1 MEEMMIPNKLVALT
15 LSVLVLFAVAK
26 VSFAENATAPDR
38 THSHVE
44 EAAKASQAALRK
56 GPADIP
62 FIGQA
67 VLHLPANYGFIP
79 AEESKRLLEAM
90 GNRVGKKL
98 IGMIVPTSGS
108 RSWFMVAT
116 YNKSGYV
123 KDDDARDWKADELLQ
138 SVRNGTEET
147 NKMRKDRGIPEME
160 IVGWVEKPTY
170 DSANHRLVW
179 SIASRD
185 KGEPETAEQGINYN
199 TLALG
204 REGFISMNLVT
215 DRNDIEVLKPMA
227 KTMLASLEFNNGKRY
242 ADFDAGT
249 DKVAAYG
256 LAALVAGVAAKKLG
270 FFAIIAAFVAK
281 FAKVIGVAV
290 LAFFG
295 GTYKKFKRKKEDT
308 VPTAGSMPD
317 PPESA

>member
-1 MEEMMIPNKLVALT
+1 MEEMMIPNKMVPLA
-15 LSVLVLFAVAK
+15 LSVLFLFAAAN
-26 VSFAENATAPDR
+26 VSFAENGTASDR
-38 THSHVE
+38 MHSQIE

-90 GNRVGKKL
+90 GNRVGKEL

-108 RSWFMVAT
+108 QSWFMVAT

-123 KDDDARDWKADELLQ
+123 KDDDARDWKADDLLA
-138 SVRNGTEET
+138 SVRKGTEET

-170 DSANHRLVW
+170 DAENHRLVW

-204 REGFISMNLVT
+204 REGFISMNLVA
-215 DRNDIEVLKPMA
+215 DLKGVEQLKPMA
-227 KTMLASLEFNNGKRY
+227 KNMLASLEFNNGKRY
-242 ADFDAGT
+242 IDFDAGT

-256 LAALVAGVAAKKLG
+256 LGALVAGVAAKKLG
-270 FFAIIAAFVAK
+270 FFAVIAAFVAK

-290 LAFFG
+290 LAFLG
-295 GTYKKFKRKKEDT
+295 GTYKKLKRKKENT
-308 VPTAGSMPD
+308 LPTAGSVPD
-317 PPESA
+317 PPASE